1 MPTFIGLV
9 LVRFIKASHSSRA
22 RIKLLEKDEA
32 TKEGRL
38 ITMLARLEKQMED
51 AVVDVMEEP
60 GQVSD
65 DSDPEAA
72 ISSKHIKRKKDPA
85 NKEKPE
91 LMPVQIKAAKHL
103 NALPNLQK
111 VLAYFPDVYNSHA
124 VIISR
129 DVKRF
134 EFHRRGEGV
143 IRHWADA
150 FVL

>member
-1 MPTFIGLV
+1 VPTFIGLV

-51 AVVDVMEEP
+51 AVVEVMEEP
-60 GQVSD
+60 GQASD
-65 DSDPEAA
+65 NLDPEAGMP
-72 ISSKHIKRKKDPA
+72 SKRTKRSKEPA
-85 NKEKPE
+85 DKEKPE
-91 LMPVQIKAAKHL
+91 LLPEQIKAAKHL

-111 VLAYFPDVYNSHA
+111 VRAYFPDVYNSHA

-134 EFHRRGEGV
+134 EFHRRGHGV
-143 IRHWADA
+143 IRHWADG